1 MTMTIHVTNTAAAQ
15 EISGFS
21 FQINAALAE
30 RIKAY
35 AAYEKMSPKVFMRIL
50 MRAGLEAYENTGEL

>member
-1 MTMTIHVTNTAAAQ
+1 MTMTIRVTKTAAASDM
-15 EISGFS
+15 SGFS
-21 FQINAALAE
+21 FQINSVLAE